1 MEDMNSSFLYQS
13 RGWEKLGKRRKSE
26 GVLEAL
32 TFRGRRR
39 GLGRRGASIRQ
50 SCGREEGRGSVRARN
65 QDVGGY
71 RRREVGLRVLVCLLH
86 PAVAAVE
93 DEAARAAAEV
103 RSQRVCGGLSRRHGW
118 R

>member
-1 MEDMNSSFLYQS
+1 M
-13 RGWEKLGKRRKSE
+13 GKRRKSE

-50 SCGREEGRGSVRARN
+50 SCGREEGRGSVRTRN

-71 RRREVGLRVLVCLLH
+71 RRGEVGLRVLVVCLLH

-103 RSQRVCGGLSRRHGW
+103 RSHRIGGGLSRRHGW